1 MSQVDAD
8 QKVVNLIQG
17 SGGRLADARAR
28 RVARLIGGK
37 KPTVHR
43 AMTGPIAVGIVA
55 KAGVRWCLR
64 HSCSCSRWPDT

>member
-1 MSQVDAD
+1 MSQADAD

-55 KAGVRWCLR
+55 KAGGALVLAA
-64 HSCSCSRWPDT
+64 